1 MSATGFPASIY
12 WSCVPWLAWLVV
24 GCVGLAV
31 TLWLARADFRAGAM
45 GTRLRRLHGCETG
58 AVQSLSLVLTLPMFL
73 LFLLFIVQVSQL
85 MIGTMVVHYAA
96 YAAARAAIVWIPAT
110 TSDLEPPNV
119 MAIRFGAVTPGHS
132 FGTGPLTYQS
142 PEIAVGGSA
151 KCQQIHAAAILACA
165 PICPSRNLWE
175 GNRAQQ
181 VVNSFPTTSRAYP
194 LLMRAFPIDPASNR
208 FGAIQRRMENKLAYS
223 LYNTAV
229 SIEWREVPTANPD
242 AIVGPTYNPRAHR
255 DGYVITRTG
264 PVVVQ
269 PAHVFNPWEVGWEDT
284 VTVWVAHRYALLPG
298 PGRILSKFINRSDG
312 GDDATSRRI
321 QRTAMNA
328 KEEVY
333 TTELVASA
341 SMTIEGMK
349 SLIEVPIYAP
359 N

>member
-1 MSATGFPASIY
+1 MPSSIL
-12 WSCVPWLAWLVV
+12 WSTLPWLGWLIT
-24 GCVGLAV
+24 GIIGLAI
-31 TLWLARADFRAGAM
+31 TLWLARPDFRAAAM
-45 GTRLRRLHGCETG
+45 GTRLRSIHSCETG

-96 YAAARAAIVWIPAT
+96 YAAARAAVVWIPST
-110 TSDLEPPNV
+110 TSDLEPANV
-119 MAIRFGAVTPGHS
+119 LAIQFGEVTPGHT
-132 FGTGPLTYQS
+132 FGTGPVTYQS
-142 PEIAVGGSA
+142 PVVAVGGSS
-151 KCQQIHAAAILACA
+151 KCQQIFSAAVVACA

-175 GNRAQQ
+175 GDRALQL
-181 VVNSFPTTSRAYP
+181 VNSYPATSRALP
-194 LLMRAFPIDPASNR
+194 LLMRAFPIDANSNR
-208 FGAIQRRMENKLAYS
+208 FGAIQRRMQNKLAYS
-223 LYNTAV
+223 LLNTGV
-229 SIEWREVPTANPD
+229 SIEWREVPTASPD
-242 AIVGPTYNPRAHR
+242 AITGPTYNPRGHR
-255 DGYVITRTG
+255 DGYVITPTG

-298 PGRILSKFINRSDG
+298 PGRFLAKFINRADG

-321 QRTAMNA
+321 RLTPMNA
-328 KEEVY
+328 REEVY

-349 SLIEVPIYAP
+349 SVIERPIYAP